1 MNKKDVII
9 SIRGRHFF
17 GEYDDN
23 GPIELVT
30 SGELISSDKEYI
42 LVYRESDLTGFDG
55 AVATLMINPERV
67 TFLRSGTVSTQM
79 VFEEGRKHL
88 SYYDTEDGSLL
99 IGVQANKVRTT
110 MNDFGGNIEMEYYVE
125 IDHALSGAN
134 HVSINVKET
143 GNWLA
148 FDTKPMGTSYRKLI
162 CSGAQ

>member
-9 SIRGRHFF
+9 SIRGRQFF
-17 GEYDDN
+17 SEFGSNE
-23 GPIELVT
+23 PVELVT

-42 LVYRESDLTGFDG
+42 LVYRESDLTGFNG
-55 AVATLMINPERV
+55 AVSTLMINPERI
-67 TFLRSGTVSTQM
+67 TFLRSGPVPTQM

-99 IGVQANKVRTT
+99 VGVQANKVRSV

-134 HVSINVKET
+134 QVSISVKET
-143 GNWLA
+143 GNQK
-148 FDTKPMGTSYRKLI
+148 FSPTYFG
-162 CSGAQ
+162 